1 MADKYFGSHESQPRE
16 ETVKGSSNRTFGLVF
31 AAFFA
36 LLCGLGYWHES
47 HRWPYWAGL
56 SALFLILAFAAP
68 QVLAP
73 LNRLWT
79 KFGLL
84 LHRIDSPVIHRILF
98 YGCIT
103 PIGFLMRLTGKDP
116 LRQRFEPDAQS
127 YWIVRAP
134 PGPLPETFK
143 DQF

>member
-1 MADKYFGSHESQPRE
+1 MADKYFGSHEFQLRE
-16 ETVKGSSNRTFGLVF
+16 EAVKGSSNRTFGFVF
-31 AAFFA
+31 AGFFA
-36 LLCGLGYWHES
+36 LVSVLGYWHGS
-47 HRWPYWAGL
+47 DRWHYWVPL
-56 SALFLILAFAAP
+56 SAIFLIVAFAAP
-68 QVLAP
+68 QILAP
-73 LNRLWT
+73 LNRLWM

-84 LHRIDSPVIHRILF
+84 LHKVMSPLILGIMF

-116 LRQRFEPDAQS
+116 LRQKFDSTAQS
-127 YWIVRAP
+127 YWIVRSP